1 MAKIFCYFDTTI
13 SNKAADS
20 SDRPKTM
27 KLTDKDHTGCCL
39 QMNASYVRDNNL
51 YWAITL
57 HKNRLYTTARKD
69 NHANGNRST
78 PPTIHPFGMN
88 TKVFFVVLQFYLWN
102 KWPTRN
108 SKILRLRK
116 ENQAGL
122 KHNMGRRNLLET
134 YKLRWSNPRLFATLV
149 HLVIFI
155 LI

>member
-1 MAKIFCYFDTTI
+1 
-13 SNKAADS
+13 
-20 SDRPKTM
+20 
-27 KLTDKDHTGCCL
+27 
-39 QMNASYVRDNNL
+39 MNASYVRDNNL

-108 SKILRLRK
+108 SKIVTLRK
-116 ENQAGL
+116 EKQTGL
-122 KHNMGRRNLLET
+122 KQNGSTTLVGVD
-134 YKLRWSNPRLFATLV
+134 KLRWSKPRLFATTV
-149 HLVIFI
+149 HFEIFI
-155 LI
+155 RIVTGCCLQQDLSHRQPHRFRVNPINLAKKKY